1 MDGLVLEEFA
11 NSLAYR
17 RVRGDAMT
25 LEQLFLNAENR
36 LYNLG
41 WCPWTNDASTQVR
54 EQTDALCE
62 DLCERHDALP
72 RLRATLDDAR
82 QRWDELVVQS
92 TMLAS
97 RIEASV
103 FNRDSDS
110 AWRLALELDQ
120 TRRAAEEECERVGRL
135 EQKAREAEA
144 MIQRLEGRLA
154 RLQEKLYS

>member
-1 MDGLVLEEFA
+1 
-11 NSLAYR
+11 
-17 RVRGDAMT
+17 MT
-25 LEQLFLNAENR
+25 LEQLLLNAETR

-41 WCPWTNDASTQVR
+41 WWPWTSDARIQVR
-54 EQTDALCE
+54 EQADALCE
-62 DLCERHDALP
+62 DLCERHAALP
-72 RLRATLDDAR
+72 RLRATLDEAR
-82 QRWDELVVQS
+82 QRWDELVVNS

-110 AWRLALELDQ
+110 AWRHALELDQ

-135 EQKAREAEA
+135 QRKVFEAET

-154 RLQEKLYS
+154 QLQEKLYS

>member
-1 MDGLVLEEFA
+1 
-11 NSLAYR
+11 
-17 RVRGDAMT
+17 MT

-41 WCPWTNDASTQVR
+41 WFPWTNDAQAQER
-54 EQTDALCE
+54 EQADALCE
-62 DLCERHDALP
+62 DLSERHAALP
-72 RLRATLDDAR
+72 RLHATLDDAR

-103 FNRDSDS
+103 FNRDSDG

-120 TRRAAEEECERVGRL
+120 TRRAAEEECDRVGRL
-135 EQKAREAEA
+135 DRKVREAEA
-144 MIQRLEGRLA
+144 MIEQIESRLA
-154 RLQEKLYS
+154 RLQEKLYV

>member
-1 MDGLVLEEFA
+1 
-11 NSLAYR
+11 
-17 RVRGDAMT
+17 
-25 LEQLFLNAENR
+25 
-36 LYNLG
+36 
-41 WCPWTNDASTQVR
+41 
-54 EQTDALCE
+54 
-62 DLCERHDALP
+62 
-72 RLRATLDDAR
+72 
-82 QRWDELVVQS
+82 
-92 TMLAS
+92 MLAS

-120 TRRAAEEECERVGRL
+120 TRRAAEEECDRVGRL

>member
-1 MDGLVLEEFA
+1 
-11 NSLAYR
+11 
-17 RVRGDAMT
+17 MT

-41 WCPWTNDASTQVR
+41 WFPWSSDARAQER
-54 EQTDALCE
+54 EQADALCE
-62 DLCERHDALP
+62 DLSERHAGLP
-72 RLRATLDDAR
+72 RLHATLDDAR
-82 QRWDELVVQS
+82 QRWDELVLQS

-103 FNRDSDS
+103 FNKDSDA

-135 EQKAREAEA
+135 QRKAREAEE
-144 MIQRLEGRLA
+144 MILRLESRLA
-154 RLQEKLYS
+154 QLQEKLYS